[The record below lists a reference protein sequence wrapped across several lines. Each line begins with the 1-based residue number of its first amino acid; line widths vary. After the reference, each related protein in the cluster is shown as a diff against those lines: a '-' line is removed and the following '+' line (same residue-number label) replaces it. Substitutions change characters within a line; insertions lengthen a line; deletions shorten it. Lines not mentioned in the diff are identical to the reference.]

1 MPGGEPM
8 NSTGDE
14 ISDDELD
21 ECVGTIETTMNLI
34 CGGGDPYFVYDEED
48 PPEQPGKRIDLTKY
62 NKWSVIGWAI
72 IAVLLL
78 ADIIVSALF

>member
-1 MPGGEPM
+1 M

-34 CGGGDPYFVYDEED
+34 CGAATRISCTT
-48 PPEQPGKRIDLTKY
+48 KRTRQ
-62 NKWSVIGWAI
+62 NGPARG
-72 IAVLLL
+72 
-78 ADIIVSALF
+78 